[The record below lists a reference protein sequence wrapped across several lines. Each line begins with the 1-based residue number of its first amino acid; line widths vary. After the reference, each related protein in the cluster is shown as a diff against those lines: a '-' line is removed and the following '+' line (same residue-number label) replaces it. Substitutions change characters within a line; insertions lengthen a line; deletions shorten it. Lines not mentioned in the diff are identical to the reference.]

1 MAKITVE
8 EVTDKKIWE
17 DFVLIFPNANFLQ
30 SYNWGQFHQNL
41 GKVIRRVGF
50 YQGEKLTGVMLA
62 IVEKAKRAT
71 YLTIPGGPLINFE
84 DANTIETFRE
94 IIIKIGKENKC
105 SFVRCRPQILENE
118 NNARLFEGL
127 GFTSA
132 PMHLHAE
139 LTSQIDLSKSE
150 EELMSSMRKNTRYEV
165 KQALKENITIK
176 ESQDTSDIDEFYAL
190 QIETAKRQKF
200 VAFNKKF
207 LKEQFEIFAREN
219 QAVLYTAYLGKKKL
233 AQAFIIFYGNEADY
247 HYGASTQEGRKFP
260 GAYLIQ
266 WHAMLEAKKRG
277 LKKYN
282 LWGVAPE
289 GETNHRFYGVSIFK
303 RGFGGD
309 DIEYLHARDLSL
321 SKIAYRINWLIEMA
335 RKKGRRV

>member
-1 MAKITVE
+1 MAKITVAE
-8 EVTDKKIWE
+8 ITDKKTWE
-17 DFVLIFPNANFLQ
+17 DFVLSFPGANFLQ

-41 GKVIRRVGF
+41 GKVIKRIGF
-50 YQGEKLTGVMLA
+50 YQGKKLTGVMLA

-71 YLTIPGGPLINFE
+71 YLTIPGGPLINWKDPE
-84 DANTIETFRE
+84 TIETFRE

-105 SFVRCRPQILENE
+105 SFIRCRPQILESE
-118 NNARLFEGL
+118 NNAGLFAGL
-127 GFTSA
+127 GFKNS

-150 EELMSSMRKNTRYEV
+150 EELMSGMRKNTRYEV
-165 KQALKENITIK
+165 RQALKENIEIK
-176 ESQDTSDIDEFYAL
+176 ESKDIEDIDEFYAL

-207 LKEQFEIFAREN
+207 LKEQFSIFVKEN

-233 AQAFIIFYGNEADY
+233 AQAFIIFYGDEADY
-247 HYGASTQEGRKFP
+247 HYGASTEEGRKFP

-266 WHAMLEAKKRG
+266 WHAIMEAKKRG
-277 LKKYN
+277 FRSYN
-282 LWGVAPE
+282 LWGVAPKE
-289 GETNHRFYGVSIFK
+289 ETSHRFYGVSIFK

-309 DIEYLHARDLSL
+309 DIEYLHARDLVINPL
-321 SKIAYRINWLIEMA
+321 AYKFNWLVEMG
-335 RKKGRRV
+335 RKKTRRV